1 MERSKSRA
9 MADLLATKE
18 LGLSSPK
25 EQALYAQ
32 LMQQRTKIASL
43 QTQLFALT
51 TGTPNAQTKEK
62 IAEKSASIQ
71 ALEKEYARLMTRMY
85 QEAPRLQE
93 LVLAQPAALERLQ
106 QAMRAE
112 HFEVVQ
118 YLVIDT
124 GLILWHI
131 GPDSVTVR
139 NVFIPRQ
146 ELVTKVIA
154 LQNSLSD
161 RYRAFDATFDQET
174 ARELFLFLI
183 QPVLGSIR
191 GNRLVIIPHE
201 ELHRLPFQSLIN
213 PADGRFLGERFQLSY
228 APSATV
234 LLSLKRTGNVK
245 GGRLLAIADPEL
257 PATQEEV
264 RAIGQFYPNRS
275 KVVQNALAPES
286 DVKTWIGNYDVIHPK
301 TWSSAS
307 SAIKARPPRS

>member
-18 LGLSSPK
+18 LGLSNPK

-62 IAEKSASIQ
+62 IAEKSASIR

-85 QEAPRLQE
+85 QEAPRLQG

-118 YLVIDT
+118 YLVMDT

-154 LQNSLSD
+154 LPNSLSD

-183 QPVLGSIR
+183 QEALFGPFWDLGFLWVSAPR
-191 GNRLVIIPHE
+191 VAVSGLGLIP
-201 ELHRLPFQSLIN
+201 LFACSGP
-213 PADGRFLGERFQLSY
+213 
-228 APSATV
+228 
-234 LLSLKRTGNVK
+234 LKTC
-245 GGRLLAIADPEL
+245 
-257 PATQEEV
+257 
-264 RAIGQFYPNRS
+264 S
-275 KVVQNALAPES
+275 
-286 DVKTWIGNYDVIHPK
+286 
-301 TWSSAS
+301 
-307 SAIKARPPRS
+307 